1 MKILKKGRGNKAKT
15 GGLDKPFFFL
25 SIFLAFFGIIAIADA
40 SAPVALR
47 DFSDKFYFAKEQLF
61 SAFLGVVLLFVA
73 SRINYKFWEKLAP
86 YIFFAAIITLILVLI
101 PGLGISALGAKR
113 RIDLGPASFQ
123 PSEFLKLALAMYV
136 AKVAQKKK
144 KVAAYLFPVVLSA
157 FLVMLQP
164 DLGTTLVVVGVG
176 FTQMFVSGVSLI
188 YFSLFA
194 FLGTGLIS
202 LLVLF
207 SDYRKERL
215 LTFFEQTRDPLG
227 KSYHIRQILIALG
240 SGGFFGV
247 GLGNSR
253 QKYLFLPETATDSI
267 FAVIAEELGF
277 IGSSLLILV
286 FVYFVYR
293 GIKIAA
299 RAPDSF
305 SKVFAA
311 GIVAWIG
318 GQAFLNIAAMVA
330 LVPLTGI
337 PLPFISYGGSSLIAI
352 LFACGILLNISR
364 YGKEES
370 KKKL

>member
-1 MKILKKGRGNKAKT
+1 MRRKNNFSKTKIGSI
-15 GGLDKPFFFL
+15 DKQFFL
-25 SIFLAFFGIIAIADA
+25 LTIFLTISGIIFIADA
-40 SAPVALR
+40 SAPVATR
-47 DFSDKFYFAKEQLF
+47 DFSDKFFFAKEQVF
-61 SAFLGVVLLFVA
+61 SAVLGVISLTIS
-73 SRINYKFWEKLAP
+73 SRINYKFWEKMAP
-86 YIFFAAIITLILVLI
+86 YLFFLVLLTLVMVLI
-101 PGLGISALGAKR
+101 PDIGISVLGAKR

-123 PSEFLKLALAMYV
+123 PSEFLKLTLAMYV
-136 AKVAQKKK
+136 AKVAMKKK
-144 KVAAYLFPVVLSA
+144 KIVAYLFPIALSA

-176 FTQMFVSGVSLI
+176 FAQMFISGVSLI
-188 YFSLFA
+188 HFGIFTL
-194 FLGTGLIS
+194 LGTGLIS
-202 LLVLF
+202 LLVLL

-240 SGGFFGV
+240 SGGFLGV

-267 FAVIAEELGF
+267 FAIIAEELGF
-277 IGSSLLILV
+277 IGSCVLILV
-286 FVYFVYR
+286 FVYFIYR
-293 GIKIAA
+293 GVRIAA
-299 RAPDSF
+299 RAPDDF

-311 GIVAWIG
+311 GMIAWIS

-364 YGKEES
+364 YAKEKS
-370 KKKL
+370 SD